1 MGKFKVFSWRLDDPT
16 QTLVWQP
23 SEGEKGV
30 KFDVSPDGVNLVIEV
45 KLIKADERSL
55 EFRHGTKAVRV
66 PCGMVFASATSPDG
80 HCFASNNSKDI
91 RIFDVTSGALT
102 TTLSGHRTTVND
114 LSFSPDGI
122 HLASVSADPTVK
134 VWNWRAEREVW
145 SELAHANSADHV
157 AFSPDGLTVATTG
170 ADNMLRLWRWK
181 LGAVVLELPLADW
194 PARQLEFSSDGRKI
208 VVIERDF
215 ARIYDST
222 PHQK

>member
-1 MGKFKVFSWRLDDPT
+1 M
-16 QTLVWQP
+16 
-23 SEGEKGV
+23 
-30 KFDVSPDGVNLVIEV
+30 
-45 KLIKADERSL
+45 
-55 EFRHGTKAVRV
+55 
-66 PCGMVFASATSPDG
+66 
-80 HCFASNNSKDI
+80 
-91 RIFDVTSGALT
+91 
-102 TTLSGHRTTVND
+102 
-114 LSFSPDGI
+114 
-122 HLASVSADPTVK
+122 K